1 MKKTGIMSAFI
12 ALLTIAFSLSSCG
25 INNKEENGRLRVCAT
40 NFAMYDFAR
49 CVCGEDADVVML
61 VPAGAESHD
70 FEATL
75 SDIDKIATSDLFVHT
90 GGESEDW
97 VEDVFT
103 SLDSMDV
110 EVNDICAADFVE
122 GLEEEVVEGMQTD
135 EDEHG
140 HEEAAYDEHVWTSI
154 PNAGLIIAGIA
165 DTVIQLKPELE
176 ENIRQRCADYK
187 AELDEIDGEIMEV
200 IENSACKTIVVA
212 DRFPFRY
219 FTERYGLDYYA
230 AFSGCTS
237 NTEPTLSTINF
248 LINKV
253 REENIPAVITI
264 EFSDKKCAEAVSGE
278 TNCGIVELHSAH
290 NVTKEDFDSGVTYAD
305 LMRKNL
311 ESLKAVLQ

>member
-1 MKKTGIMSAFI
+1 MLIT
-12 ALLTIAFSLSSCG
+12 LLTVVMMLTSCSG
-25 INNKEENGRLRVCAT
+25 DGKDYGRLQICAT

-61 VPAGAESHD
+61 IPAGAEFHD

-97 VEDVFT
+97 VEDVFA

-110 EVNDICAADFVE
+110 EVNDICAADFVV

-135 EDEHG
+135 EDEH
-140 HEEAAYDEHVWTSI
+140 EETSFDEHIWTSI
-154 PNAGLIIAGIA
+154 PNAERIIDGIA
-165 DTVIQLKPELE
+165 NAVVQLSPELE
-176 ENIRQRCADYK
+176 DKIGQRVTDYK
-187 AELDEIDGEIMEV
+187 AELDEIDEEIMDV
-200 IENSACKTIVVA
+200 VENAARRTIVVA

-219 FTERYGLDYYA
+219 FTERYNLDYYA

-253 REENIPAVITI
+253 RDENIPAVITM

-278 TNCGIVELHSAH
+278 TGCGIVQLHSAH
-290 NVTKEDFDSGVTYAD
+290 NVTKDELESGVTYAD
-305 LMRKNL
+305 LMRANL
-311 ESLKAVLQ
+311 ESLKTVLQ

>member
-1 MKKTGIMSAFI
+1 MKKLSLILAV
-12 ALLTIAFSLSSCG
+12 LTLMLTLSSCDVY
-25 INNKEENGRLRVCAT
+25 NKEENGRLRVCAT

-49 CVCGEDADVVML
+49 CVCGEDADVTML

-97 VEDVFT
+97 VEDVFV

-110 EVNDICAADFVE
+110 EVNDICAADFVV
-122 GLEEEVVEGMQTD
+122 GLEEEVVEGMQID
-135 EDEHG
+135 SHEE
-140 HEEAAYDEHVWTSI
+140 EEAAYDEHVWTSI
-154 PNAGLIIAGIA
+154 PNAESIIDGIA
-165 DTVIQLKPELE
+165 DAVVQLKPELE
-176 ENIRQRCADYK
+176 EKIRQRCADYK
-187 AELDEIDGEIMEV
+187 AELDEIDGEIMTV
-200 IENSACKTIVVA
+200 VENSTRRTIIVA

-264 EFSDKKCAEAVSGE
+264 EFSDKKCAEAVANE
-278 TNCGIVELHSAH
+278 TGCGIVELHSAH
-290 NVTKEDFDSGVTYAD
+290 NVTKEELEAGVTYAEI
-305 LMRKNL
+305 MRTNL
-311 ESLKAVLQ
+311 ESLKKVLQ